1 MMDKRNKNKFPSVKI
16 YHPVSYVGMDEKN
29 RIVEQQMGIALG
41 VSQNKVLIE
50 TACIAKSKSLILTA
64 IDHRNNSIDIQ
75 ATVLYSKRGRAQKYI
90 TVVSFQGSHSEK
102 IEFTKKVIQAFYWQK
117 SGGNE

>member
-1 MMDKRNKNKFPSVKI
+1 MEKPAKKKFPPVKI

-64 IDHRNNSIDIQ
+64 IDHRSNSIDIK
-75 ATVLYSKRGRAQKYI
+75 ATVLYSKRSRAQKYI
-90 TVVSFQGSHSEK
+90 TVVSFQGSHSEN
-102 IEFTKKVIQAFYWQK
+102 IEFAQKVIQAFYWQK
-117 SGGNE
+117 SGVNK

>member
-1 MMDKRNKNKFPSVKI
+1 MNKSAKKKFSPVKI

-29 RIVEQQMGIALG
+29 CVVEQQMGIALG

-64 IDHRNNSIDIQ
+64 IDHRSNSIDIK
-75 ATVLYSKRGRAQKYI
+75 ATVLYSKRSRSQKYI
-90 TVVSFQGSHSEK
+90 TVVSFQGSHSENIK
-102 IEFTKKVIQAFYWQK
+102 FAKKVIQAFYWQK
-117 SGGNE
+117 SGVNK

>member
-1 MMDKRNKNKFPSVKI
+1 VKI

-50 TACIAKSKSLILTA
+50 TACIASRKL
-64 IDHRNNSIDIQ
+64 
-75 ATVLYSKRGRAQKYI
+75 
-90 TVVSFQGSHSEK
+90 
-102 IEFTKKVIQAFYWQK
+102 
-117 SGGNE
+117 